1 MFHPFSDDVAAA
13 MTQPHVDVI
22 VGVEVFAPTGTVR
35 VHTGT
40 GKQVM
45 AGQLF
50 LGVGTLGAIGQIK
63 EDGSTTPKEFTLSLS
78 LLEAGI
84 VALALNEQVV
94 GSKVNLFIGV
104 VRNGAVVASNRLI
117 SGEVS
122 ASTAKGGDEN
132 LWTLTVAGEMA
143 AWDRIPA
150 DRYTDESQMARRGG
164 DRFFRYIGQMAERV
178 IAWGS
183 RSDAPAFIYK

>member
-1 MFHPFSDDVAAA
+1 MFHPFSDDVAKALA
-13 MTQPHVDVI
+13 QPHVDVI
-22 VGVEVFAPTGTVR
+22 IGVEVFAPTGVVR

-94 GSKVNLFIGV
+94 GSKVNLYIGV
-104 VRNGAVVASNRLI
+104 VFNGKVTASNRLI
-117 SGEVS
+117 SGEVMAS
-122 ASTAKGGDEN
+122 AAKGGNEN
-132 LWTLTVAGEMA
+132 LWTLTVADEMA
-143 AWDRIPA
+143 SWDRIPP
-150 DRYTDESQMARRGG
+150 DRYTDESHSARRGG
-164 DRFFRYIGQMAERV
+164 DRFFRYVGQMAERV